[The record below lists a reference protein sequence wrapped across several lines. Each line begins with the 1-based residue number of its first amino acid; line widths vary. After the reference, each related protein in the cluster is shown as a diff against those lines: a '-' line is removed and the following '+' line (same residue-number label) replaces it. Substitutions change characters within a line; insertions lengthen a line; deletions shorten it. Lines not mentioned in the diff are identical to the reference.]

1 MPTDTTPL
9 ATAALATA
17 VSTGQQQPALRH
29 STPTET
35 QQTQVTRTRDL
46 DADLVEVAVMVAVGG
61 QQGVGSLR
69 SDPGMPTTLADD
81 RRWIS
86 ADATARSKRRR
97 PRRAERP
104 DRL

>member
-1 MPTDTTPL
+1 
-9 ATAALATA
+9 
-17 VSTGQQQPALRH
+17 
-29 STPTET
+29 
-35 QQTQVTRTRDL
+35 
-46 DADLVEVAVMVAVGG
+46 MVARVGG

-97 PRRAERP
+97 PRRAEQPETMDFR
-104 DRL
+104 